1 MHVLSVSQERDL
13 RKGIKVV
20 NGNYLNAQVL
30 AELADRYERLKKR
43 AESIG
48 LYLTR
53 KTSSPNATLYHCER
67 SNQTNLIE
75 NAPIEA
81 IERVLPRIHRIEAEG
96 AKPVRYELLDE
107 SVIEWAEKQKVA
119 FVEIGEEN
127 A

>member
-1 MHVLSVSQERDL
+1 MHVLSVSQEREL

-43 AESIG
+43 AESMG

-67 SNQTNLIE
+67 DNQTNLIE

-81 IERVLPRIHRIEAEG
+81 IERALPRIHRIEAEG
-96 AKPVRYELLDE
+96 ANPVRYALLDD
-107 SVIEWAEKQKVA
+107 SVVEWAEKQMVA
-119 FVEIGEEN
+119 VVDIDVEET
-127 A
+127 